1 MAINEDVFKKFKMLA
16 AKLNNHEYEEI
27 TELIYHAHMGCN
39 IGYADDDIL
48 GLLADSGEAKRK
60 IRAEQKQ
67 KLKLVKTEKIQN
79 V

>member
-27 TELIYHAHMGCN
+27 TELVYHAHMGCN

-48 GLLADSGEAKRK
+48 GF
-60 IRAEQKQ
+60 
-67 KLKLVKTEKIQN
+67 
-79 V
+79 

>member
-1 MAINEDVFKKFKMLA
+1 MAINEEVFKKFKMLA
-16 AKLNNHEYEEI
+16 AKLNNHEFKEI
-27 TELIYHAHMGCN
+27 TELIYYAHMGCD
-39 IGYADDDIL
+39 IGYADDDCL
-48 GLLADSGEAKRK
+48 ALLADAKDAKRK